1 MLATEEHFRLV
12 YFLKLFSVLII
23 IYQDFEKYNGIT
35 EVADLIR
42 DKQVDENL
50 RYCFL
55 LQPVSFILMLIYLSD
70 RSSTLFCR

>member
-1 MLATEEHFRLV
+1 M
-12 YFLKLFSVLII
+12 
-23 IYQDFEKYNGIT
+23 

-55 LQPVSFILMLIYLSD
+55 LHTISFILMLIYWSD
-70 RSSTLFCR
+70 RSSTLFFR